1 MQDFVPFQFDNFIEG
16 EKSPVFDLSLN
27 RPKDDNNL
35 LADINAKLQI
45 LLEDRNSQNI
55 KLIKMVLAE
64 IAPALAKNCSNEII
78 NDFISRRFPDWA
90 KQKVLDIYIPENAV
104 SSVRDNLEK
113 LAVQNSYS
121 GHIRLHKDSNLS
133 SAECKIIWGNEEEV
147 FSTEQI
153 LDKIREQLS
162 GVLENE

>member
-1 MQDFVPFQFDNFIEG
+1 MAIAIAYLILPHFSSIDLKLLLLLISSDSTLIFKSSKELTTKTLHQITKKDN
-16 EKSPVFDLSLN
+16 K
-27 RPKDDNNL
+27 
-35 LADINAKLQI
+35 
-45 LLEDRNSQNI
+45 I
-55 KLIKMVLAE
+55 KI
-64 IAPALAKNCSNEII
+64 IREII

-104 SSVRDNLEK
+104 SSVKDNLEK

>member
-1 MQDFVPFQFDNFIEG
+1 MKE
-16 EKSPVFDLSLN
+16 
-27 RPKDDNNL
+27 
-35 LADINAKLQI
+35 
-45 LLEDRNSQNI
+45 
-55 KLIKMVLAE
+55 
-64 IAPALAKNCSNEII
+64 
-78 NDFISRRFPDWA
+78 
-90 KQKVLDIYIPENAV
+90 
-104 SSVRDNLEK
+104 